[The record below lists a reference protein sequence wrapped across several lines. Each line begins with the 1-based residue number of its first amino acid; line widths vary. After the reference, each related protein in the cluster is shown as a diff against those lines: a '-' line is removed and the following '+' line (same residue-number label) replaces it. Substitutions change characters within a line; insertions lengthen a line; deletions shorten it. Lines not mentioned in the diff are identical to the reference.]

1 MRTGQIN
8 FPLQKDLK
16 PPYDFDAYAAPFL
29 PVGEDLERQG
39 AEAEKA
45 GNILKARELYFRAP
59 CVYRIERF
67 PFLATA
73 IQRVA
78 WERQKIV
85 YLKGAA

>member
-1 MRTGQIN
+1 
-8 FPLQKDLK
+8 LQKELK
-16 PPYDFDAYAAPFL
+16 PPYDFDAYAPPSL

-45 GNILKARELYFRAP
+45 GNILKSRELYFRAA
-59 CVYRIERF
+59 CVYRIGYF
-67 PFLATA
+67 PFLVTA
-73 IQRVA
+73 MQRVA